1 VSTLLFPKLPGL
13 TFEIKP
19 TPTWSNIVQK
29 SKNRAR
35 TVLMNDPFPLWEF
48 ELNFDHITDSPQPL
62 PGSPSNPNGYT
73 DLELL
78 TGFYNARGG
87 SFDSFLL
94 DPGMLTGR
102 PWEWEVRGGPLG
114 TGDGVTTTFYL
125 GRDAGGF
132 IDEVQSPV
140 GPLFIS
146 VNGIIQLTGW
156 TQGANGTIVFGTAP
170 AEDAVLTWD
179 GRWMWQVCFSEDTLD
194 VEQFMYELYQLQSL
208 KLEQVKL

>member
-1 VSTLLFPKLPGL
+1 MSTLLFPKLPGL

-19 TPTWSNIVQK
+19 IPTWSTIVQK

-35 TVLMNDPFPLWEF
+35 TALMNDPYPLWEF
-48 ELNFDHITDSPQPL
+48 ELTFEFLRDSPPEL
-62 PGSPSNPNGYT
+62 PGAPSNPNNYSE
-73 DLELL
+73 LELL

-87 SFDSFLL
+87 SYESFLL
-94 DPGMLTGR
+94 DPGILTGR
-102 PWEWEVRGGPLG
+102 PSDWEVRGGPLG

-140 GPLFIS
+140 GPLFVS
-146 VNGIIQLTGW
+146 VDGAVQLTGW
-156 TQGANGTIVFGTAP
+156 TLGANGAVTFATAP
-170 AEDAVLTWD
+170 AIGAVLTWD
-179 GRWMWQVCFSEDTLD
+179 GRWMWQVCFSEDTLSL
-194 VEQFMYELYQLQSL
+194 EQFMYELYELQSL